1 MRENWQ
7 RWSPLTGV
15 LAVACMVI
23 AFAIAGSSPSSD
35 DSDAKITSYYTSH
48 SHQVRQIAG
57 LLVFLAGV
65 LLLIAFFA
73 VLRARLLEA
82 EGRPGRAAA
91 LAFGAGV
98 ASAALWFVAV
108 SLFVAPALA
117 ANDTSRFTLDPDTF
131 RILNDTGYI
140 FWVGATVVGAL
151 VVWATSAVAIGTGV
165 LPRWLGWVGIPV
177 GIILLFA
184 VFFFPAFLYWLW
196 ILVVA
201 IILAVRSPAPRLAEL
216 PST

>member
-140 FWVGATVVGAL
+140 FWVGATVVGARMPVTRTNSVPHVCHVSHDHWL
-151 VVWATSAVAIGTGV
+151 AWRRCRGRSTRSRVMPGTC
-165 LPRWLGWVGIPV
+165 RTITLG
-177 GIILLFA
+177 
-184 VFFFPAFLYWLW
+184 
-196 ILVVA
+196 
-201 IILAVRSPAPRLAEL
+201 PAP
-216 PST
+216 PK